1 MTCSEEPKKGDYE
14 FFEDYEYYYGRA
26 KDTENKYFP
35 EISHELEFCPD
46 EEHMGCHYFLINDIY
61 PKIEFPRIICEQFK
75 KIYNIL
81 SNRTKTG
88 KKAGTLQNNDC
99 AFLNYWLNDKLRGA
113 NTDIPMCVKD
123 FYQKLKTINEN
134 YFQITTLDDK
144 LYNIKK
150 HELDNMRNLYDL
162 YNIKDKINEAI
173 TEEMSTGKNASC
185 LEYAKECHKKYKEA
199 IISCRGDCLY
209 FYSLIKEFKRK
220 YKNDLIYFS
229 KSSFSCKSEELF
241 ELPNY
246 GVVLKEHESVQIVRN
261 GTLSVLLPVFGLFLM
276 FKFSDKFTP
285 FRQYILEKIKR
296 RKNILFDE
304 EERDSELLSYTS
316 DDDSRI
322 YNNGEYNIS
331 YYNVRSY

>member
-162 YNIKDKINEAI
+162 YNIKDKINE
-173 TEEMSTGKNASC
+173 
-185 LEYAKECHKKYKEA
+185 
-199 IISCRGDCLY
+199 
-209 FYSLIKEFKRK
+209 
-220 YKNDLIYFS
+220 
-229 KSSFSCKSEELF
+229 
-241 ELPNY
+241 
-246 GVVLKEHESVQIVRN
+246 VQGSGCEV
-261 GTLSVLLPVFGLFLM
+261 
-276 FKFSDKFTP
+276 
-285 FRQYILEKIKR
+285 
-296 RKNILFDE
+296 
-304 EERDSELLSYTS
+304 
-316 DDDSRI
+316 
-322 YNNGEYNIS
+322 
-331 YYNVRSY
+331 